1 MLTRRLF
8 LPASLWLLVFS
19 ISAWGQVRGV
29 GGGAPRTSPA
39 IGANP
44 ATNTSTGSSG
54 VPLTNANDE
63 GKIDFHTQTV
73 LVQVPIVVTD
83 KSGNHVRGLT
93 KEDFQIQEN
102 GKDQKISN
110 FEEIVSTNGK
120 FPVVAAQPGEF
131 TNLTLSEQQPRTV
144 TVIALDTINT
154 PFLDQANGRRELIK
168 YLADS
173 LDSGQ
178 VLALMII
185 TSHGLKVV
193 QGLTGDPTEL
203 IQVLKKAVG
212 EASMT
217 HREGVD
223 AQAQAAA
230 GDFSVVPQITMG
242 YNPTAAVDAFIEHG
256 DAIHARFQQQNAIED
271 TMNAFLGIAWSLSGV
286 PGRKSVIWAT
296 GGFPFALSSPE
307 VIPGG
312 YLSALYERAMQALAT
327 AQVSVYPVDVR
338 GLVNTTMASGR
349 SSRPLSSQQM
359 SNRAWLQESRQDTLN
374 EFAAMTGG
382 KAYYNTNDLATS
394 FKRAADD
401 ASSYYLASYYLDT
414 HNDKAG
420 WRSLKVKVNKKDTE
434 VRARKGFFVTKATVN
449 VDASRNSDLSYALNT
464 PIEGTGLPVI
474 VKWLGTSGDGEK
486 KKAEFQL
493 RLPPNSVTI
502 ESKGGE
508 SSLNFDIGV
517 AAFFDG
523 DKNNQAPITVARTVN
538 STVSEA
544 QLASLRSGG
553 VGIPNSIELAPG
565 HYVVR
570 IVVRDNV
577 SGKIGSVTTPLTVN

>member
-1 MLTRRLF
+1 MRIRLLF
-8 LPASLWLLVFS
+8 LPVSLWLLLFS
-19 ISAWGQVRGV
+19 VSAWGQTRGV

-44 ATNTSTGSSG
+44 ATNTSTGSGG

-63 GKIDFHTQTV
+63 GKIEFHTQTV

-93 KEDFQIQEN
+93 KEDFEIQEN

-212 EASMT
+212 GASMT
-217 HREGVD
+217 SGEGVD
-223 AQAQAAA
+223 AQAEAAA
-230 GDFSVVPQITMG
+230 GDFPVVPQITMG
-242 YNPTAAVDAFIEHG
+242 SNPAAAVNAFIEHG

-349 SSRPLSSQQM
+349 SSRPLSARQM
-359 SNRAWLQESRQDTLN
+359 SNRTWLQESRQDTLN
-374 EFAAMTGG
+374 EFASMTGG

-401 ASSYYLASYYLDT
+401 ASSYYLATYYLDT

-420 WRSLKVKVNKKDTE
+420 WRNLKIKVNKKDTE

-449 VDASRNSDLSYALNT
+449 VDASRNSDLSYALNS

-517 AAFFDG
+517 AAFIDG
-523 DKNNQAPITVARTVN
+523 GKQSQAPVTVARTVN

-565 HYVVR
+565 RYVVR